1 LGVHVNELRIYS
13 SVDDL
18 ITALKTNDD
27 NDAPEPG
34 PDLVILTRNHPD
46 LEVEPDDG
54 LVTYMGLQDEDVD
67 LSQRACE
74 QLHHRHAHFL
84 LAWCYKKR
92 YQTFGESAEDF
103 VNETFLRAY
112 RQAKRFVCTDLSQA
126 REQVLAWLFRILR
139 NVFID
144 SLRSELRR
152 PAIRNQEG
160 TDDWLHDILVEDDFE
175 AGERCVS
182 GGVDGVQDAAVSAQR
197 KTLVLKFRETL
208 KPAEQEIFDLTA
220 QFWSSA
226 QGQTEIDDDIRDGIC
241 EKLGISK
248 CSLRVYRKRLLDRLK
263 AFILKHE
270 TNTIIPLTDH
280 EKRAESQ

>member
-1 LGVHVNELRIYS
+1 
-13 SVDDL
+13 
-18 ITALKTNDD
+18 
-27 NDAPEPG
+27 
-34 PDLVILTRNHPD
+34 
-46 LEVEPDDG
+46 
-54 LVTYMGLQDEDVD
+54 
-67 LSQRACE
+67 
-74 QLHHRHAHFL
+74 
-84 LAWCYKKR
+84 
-92 YQTFGESAEDF
+92 
-103 VNETFLRAY
+103 
-112 RQAKRFVCTDLSQA
+112 
-126 REQVLAWLFRILR
+126 
-139 NVFID
+139 
-144 SLRSELRR
+144 
-152 PAIRNQEG
+152 
-160 TDDWLHDILVEDDFE
+160 
-175 AGERCVS
+175 VS

-241 EKLGISK
+241 EKLAISK